1 MAQRECRGGA
11 GDLVAWD
18 TAATMHKA
26 NTLPAA
32 ETEADVRILFRI
44 TVKGKPPLLDA

>member
-1 MAQRECRGGA
+1 
-11 GDLVAWD
+11 
-18 TAATMHKA
+18 MHKA